1 MCYEQAPSFL
11 CVANKHCAYIKRT
24 DPDFFKYFKDLMPFM
39 ADSRCVYRNELND
52 NYYKDTKKSID
63 EINSMT

>member
-1 MCYEQAPSFL
+1 
-11 CVANKHCAYIKRT
+11 
-24 DPDFFKYFKDLMPFM
+24 MPFM

-63 EINSMT
+63 EINSMTQAMFDEAI